1 MTQQEPPFYAPGLA
15 DAGAQLAQL
24 RQVLALVGEMAGRLS
39 ASPGDDALDEA
50 ARVSAAYARALPI
63 DQKRFDTLAAET
75 ARWARAGVEAL
86 LRLDEAGMPVRA
98 AAERVAE
105 ELEKGLATLAQ
116 RLPDQAAR
124 ATLNSSPR
132 T

>member
-24 RQVLALVGEMAGRLS
+24 RQVLALVEEMAGRASL
-39 ASPGDDALDEA
+39 SPGDGALDEA

-63 DQKRFDTLAAET
+63 DQKRFDNLASET

-86 LRLDEAGMPVRA
+86 LKLDEAGMPVRA
-98 AAERVAE
+98 AAERLAD
-105 ELEKGLATLAQ
+105 ELEKGLATLAL
-116 RLPDQAAR
+116 RLPG
-124 ATLNSSPR
+124 
-132 T
+132 

>member
-24 RQVLALVGEMAGRLS
+24 RQVLALVEEMAGR
-39 ASPGDDALDEA
+39 ASVSPRDDALDEA

-63 DQKRFDTLAAET
+63 DQKRFDSLAAET

-86 LRLDEAGMPVRA
+86 LKLDEAGMPVRA
-98 AAERVAE
+98 ASEQLAL
-105 ELEKGLATLAQ
+105 ELEKGLAALAR
-116 RLPDQAAR
+116 RLPD
-124 ATLNSSPR
+124 
-132 T
+132 